1 MRYKWDVG
9 GMFNGQLLGG
19 RARAKFQSH
28 VFGRFDVGVEP
39 KPGLQCFEKWVGAFR
54 RAKGASKVRVQ
65 RWTRHIPI
73 GMFQSSHPHCTPF
86 IPMEAFATPSIS
98 YTKPYLLM
106 SPPPVQVGEHSFAR
120 AKGADGE
127 ALHRPR
133 SKVAS
138 RGWAV
143 RQGRV
148 EAESSLRRWL
158 PESHTSEVTVTN
170 KGTSLPTSRHFCDM
184 ALEKKYGTPM
194 MRGPTVRIH

>member
-19 RARAKFQSH
+19 PCAGQVPKS
-28 VFGRFDVGVEP
+28 RFWPFWRG
-39 KPGLQCFEKWVGAFR
+39 

-65 RWTRHIPI
+65 TIPPPLHTLHTNGSLCHTHII
-73 GMFQSSHPHCTPF
+73 HKT
-86 IPMEAFATPSIS
+86 IPAVF
-98 YTKPYLLM
+98 

-148 EAESSLRRWL
+148 RRWL
-158 PESHTSEVTVTN
+158 PESHASEVTVTN

-184 ALEKKYGTPM
+184 ALEQKYGTPM
-194 MRGPTVRIH
+194 MRGPTIWIH